1 MTRVGRPLKPAG
13 SPAGPAA
20 RPLESLAGL
29 DARLGR
35 QWWPQLAALAA
46 ACGVVAT
53 TIAGALAVGGAMQA
67 GLRNLALERL
77 GRIDAA
83 VLGEDFFTAGLA
95 EGLGRD
101 VGGPRQIVPA
111 IVMPAT
117 AARADGT
124 AARITLLACDDP
136 AALGFDPA
144 PPAVEPGGLLVN
156 GPLAEALGIAVGEP
170 VILRLPTRSSVP
182 ADSPL
187 GRRTGDS
194 AGRRLAVTAVLPQ
207 QGSGQ
212 FSLRPVQATA
222 PLAVT
227 SLGEARRI
235 LGRDDAVNA
244 IFAVGMPAGL
254 DAAGWLRERLSPV
267 IADYG
272 LSLEPT
278 GGEPP
283 NLRLVS
289 RRLILP
295 PAASA
300 AAATTLAPLGG
311 RPTLVF
317 LANAITPLADHPA
330 APPPQITGDRAAG
343 IPYSTILGIDTTTL
357 PVGDLVDDRGVVLAV
372 PPDDGIIIDRWV
384 ADDLAAQGSAVRV
397 GDRLRLE
404 FFKPETLH
412 GQVAETAAE
421 FTITGIAAMQ
431 GAATARG
438 AVPEVEGITDEDSIA
453 DWDPPF
459 PFDAAR
465 VRSTPPHDEDDRYW
479 KAHGP
484 TPKAFVSLAT
494 ARRLAAGRFG
504 DTTAWLV
511 PRENVSDADALAA
524 RLAAAIPPVAA
535 GLRVVPLR
543 AEALAASSG
552 STPFGSLFLALS
564 SFVVAAGL
572 LLVWLLF
579 SLLVAARAK
588 DLGILS
594 AVGFSPRRMA
604 AVLATLG
611 GAAAAIGVA
620 AGTLLG
626 GPWAAAMLGL
636 LGWAWSST
644 VEAGSAG
651 VFAASTH
658 AVWPLLAGG
667 LAALGISLTAVC
679 WAARKA
685 GRRSPLSLLRGG
697 AAVRSGRYAGG
708 SGVTRAVSPDARSWP
723 RWRAWALAA
732 AGLAAAGSTSAIG
745 RGATPQAA
753 VGLFFAAGFAGL
765 AGLLACV
772 WLWLSAAPSQAPART
787 LSALARR
794 NLGFA
799 PGRAFSVAAIV
810 AAATFLI
817 VAVSSFAQRPPADLG
832 DHASPTGGWTEI
844 VAFGAATGVDP
855 TDPAA
860 RAELG
865 LSSDQQDLVAACEI
879 ARLRS
884 SGGDDAACTNLYATL
899 RPTVI
904 GVGPGFIGR
913 GGFSF
918 VAHAPLPAGDDA
930 ANPWTL
936 LRNPATGPDIDRDE
950 ARPIPAILDQ
960 ATAQWGL
967 KLGGVGAEFTLA
979 DDAGRPIRFVIVGLL
994 EPGIL
999 QGFVIVAEAAF
1010 ERIFPDRSGY
1020 GMALVDA
1027 GGLPAAEQARV
1038 PAAVAAAWADAGVSI
1053 TPAAKR
1059 LASLLAVQNTF
1070 LAGFQALGTLGLL
1083 LGTAGVA
1090 AVQLQGVFER
1100 IGSLALLRAVG
1111 FTLTRVRRLL
1121 VMETVLMVVLGL
1133 AVGTAAAVVAVAPA
1147 LASGQAR
1154 VPLAWIAITS
1164 GLALAAAGIASA
1176 VAATQAVIP
1185 TRPRAE

>member
-1 MTRVGRPLKPAG
+1 MTEVHRPLEPAGRPAG
-13 SPAGPAA
+13 TVAW
-20 RPLESLAGL
+20 PLESLTGL
-29 DARLGR
+29 AARLGR

-67 GLRNLALERL
+67 GLRSLALGRL

-83 VLGEDFFTAGLA
+83 VLGEDFFTPGLA
-95 EGLGRD
+95 DSLGREA
-101 VGGPRQIVPA
+101 GGPRQIVPA

-124 AARITLLACDDP
+124 TTRITLLACDDP
-136 AALGFDPA
+136 AALGFEPA
-144 PPAVEPGGLLVN
+144 PPPVEPGGLVVN
-156 GPLAEALGIAVGEP
+156 EQLAAAVGIAAGEP
-170 VILRLPTRSSVP
+170 LILRLPSRSSVP

-187 GRRTGDS
+187 GRRTGES
-194 AGRRLAVTAVLPQ
+194 AGRRLTVTAVLPP
-207 QGSGQ
+207 QGIGE

-222 PLAVT
+222 PLAVA
-227 SLGEARRI
+227 SLAEARRI

-244 IFAVGMPAGL
+244 IFAVGMPPGV
-254 DAAGWLRERLSPV
+254 DAAGWLRERLRPGL
-267 IADYG
+267 ADYG
-272 LSLEPT
+272 LAIEPAAA
-278 GGEPP
+278 EPP
-283 NLRLVS
+283 SLRLVS
-289 RRLILP
+289 RRLML
-295 PAASA
+295 PAAVDA

-311 RPTLVF
+311 HPTLVF
-317 LANAITPLADHPA
+317 LANAIRPPADDPD
-330 APPPQITGDRAAG
+330 APPTPTGDRGAV

-357 PVGDLVDDRGVVLAV
+357 PVGDLVDDRGEPLAA
-372 PPDDGIIIDRWV
+372 PTDDGIIIDRWV
-384 ADDLAAQGSAVRV
+384 ADDLAAQGSPVGI
-397 GDRLRLE
+397 GDRLRIE
-404 FFKPETLH
+404 FFEPETLH
-412 GQVAETAAE
+412 GRVIETAAE
-421 FTITGIAAMQ
+421 LTITGIAAMR

-438 AVPEVEGITDEDSIA
+438 VVPEVAGITDEESIA

-459 PFDAAR
+459 PFDSGR
-465 VRSTPPHDEDDRYW
+465 VRTTPPHDEDDRYW
-479 KAHGP
+479 QAYGP

-511 PRENVSDADALAA
+511 PRENVSDPDALAA
-524 RLAAAIPPVAA
+524 LLAAAIPPEAA

-543 AEALAASSG
+543 AEAVAASSG

-594 AVGFSPRRMA
+594 AVGFSPRRIA
-604 AVLATLG
+604 AVLVVV
-611 GAAAAIGVA
+611 AAAAAAVGVA

-626 GPWAAAMLGL
+626 SPWATAL
-636 LGWAWSST
+636 LRLLARAWT
-644 VEAGSAG
+644 IAVEAGSARVFTGSRIAATPLVAGG
-651 VFAASTH
+651 VAALAISLA
-658 AVWPLLAGG
+658 AVVQAARLAGR
-667 LAALGISLTAVC
+667 LP
-679 WAARKA
+679 
-685 GRRSPLSLLRGG
+685 PLHLLRGG
-697 AAVRSGRYAGG
+697 ERSSRHPGR
-708 SGVTRAVSPDARSWP
+708 
-723 RWRAWALAA
+723 RWRAWCVAGIGLGGGLVVAA
-732 AGLAAAGSTSAIG
+732 CG
-745 RGATPQAA
+745 RWATPQAA
-753 VGLFFAAGFAGL
+753 IGLFFAAGFLAL

-772 WLWLSAAPSQAPART
+772 WLWLSAAPSAAAART
-787 LSALARR
+787 LAGLARR

-817 VAVSSFAQRPPADLG
+817 VAVSSFAQRPPADPA
-832 DHASPTGGWTEI
+832 DRHSPTGGWSEI

-855 TDPAA
+855 ADPAA

-865 LSSDQQDLVAACEI
+865 LSSAEQAVLAGCEI

-884 SGGDDAACTNLYATL
+884 TGGDDAACTNLYATL
-899 RPTVI
+899 QPTVL
-904 GVGPGFIGR
+904 GVGPAFIDR

-918 VAHAPLPAGDDA
+918 AGHAPPTDPTAA

-936 LRNPATGPDIDRDE
+936 LRGSPGPAGGGPT
-950 ARPIPAILDQ
+950 RPIPAILDQ

-979 DDAGRPIRFVIVGLL
+979 DDAGRPLRFVIVGLL

-999 QGFVIVAEAAF
+999 QGFVIIAERDF
-1010 ERIFPDRSGY
+1010 ERAFPDRSGY
-1020 GMALVDA
+1020 RMALVDA
-1027 GGLPAAEQARV
+1027 RGVPAGERPRV
-1038 PAAVAAAWADAGVSI
+1038 PAALSAAWADAGV
-1053 TPAAKR
+1053 TVVPALRR
-1059 LASLLAVQNTF
+1059 LASLQAVQNTF

-1090 AVQLQGVFER
+1090 AVQLQGMFER

-1111 FTLTRVRRLL
+1111 FTLARVRRLL
-1121 VMETVLMVVLGL
+1121 VLETVLMVALGL
-1133 AVGTAAAVVAVAPA
+1133 AVGAAAALLAVAPA

-1154 VPLAWIAITS
+1154 VPLAWIAATS
-1164 GLALAAAGIASA
+1164 GLAVAAAAAAAA
-1176 VAATQAVIP
+1176 VTISQAVIP
-1185 TRPRAE
+1185 ARPRAE